1 MTWMSRTY
9 PKMKTDSLRWGS
21 VLLLVVM
28 SMLACNPDDE
38 DDRNTPSFNRAAFLE
53 HAADNVIV
61 PTYASLAQSLQSLE
75 SMLEGLNQGD
85 VTGSDIAT
93 LRQALFAANIAWQRA
108 QIFDFGPAASRALL
122 ATTNTFPTDTIEIEL
137 ATQSETWQGGLS
149 STLNSSGL
157 PALDWMLFSMDESAT
172 AATWNNSASGHL
184 NHAQRLSHFMAEE
197 TTAVLSAWNSSYRD
211 EFVASTGTEAGSSIG
226 ELLNAFNRVYEGN
239 IRKQKLGLP
248 NGAMTFSGNPQPS
261 LVEAPFAED
270 WSIDLLTEGLNACAH
285 LYFGDQVNGASSSL
299 GLDDYLKSLG
309 NVSYGQGLHADI
321 VGQLASAQA
330 AVATMQD
337 PLASFVVDQQQAS
350 LDVYAEL
357 QALVVLWKVDMM
369 SSLGVLI
376 TYQDNDGD

>member
-1 MTWMSRTY
+1 
-9 PKMKTDSLRWGS
+9 
-21 VLLLVVM
+21 
-28 SMLACNPDDE
+28 
-38 DDRNTPSFNRAAFLE
+38 
-53 HAADNVIV
+53 
-61 PTYASLAQSLQSLE
+61 
-75 SMLEGLNQGD
+75 
-85 VTGSDIAT
+85 
-93 LRQALFAANIAWQRA
+93 
-108 QIFDFGPAASRALL
+108 
-122 ATTNTFPTDTIEIEL
+122 
-137 ATQSETWQGGLS
+137 
-149 STLNSSGL
+149 
-157 PALDWMLFSMDESAT
+157 MDESAT

-285 LYFGDQVNGASSSL
+285 LYFGDQANGASSSL

-321 VGQLASAQA
+321 VGQLL
-330 AVATMQD
+330 
-337 PLASFVVDQQQAS
+337 PLRLQSQPWIFGIFCCGPAASFS
-350 LDVYAEL
+350 MCAEL

-369 SSLGVLI
+369 SSLVC
-376 TYQDNDGD
+376 

>member
-1 MTWMSRTY
+1 MTWVLRSY
-9 PKMKTDSLRWGS
+9 PKMTTDSLKWGS
-21 VLLLVVM
+21 VLLLSVLFM
-28 SMLACNPDDE
+28 SACNPDDDNE
-38 DDRNTPSFNRAAFLE
+38 GNVPSFDRAAFLE
-53 HAADNVIV
+53 HASDNVIV
-61 PTYASLAQSLQSLE
+61 PTYASFVQSSQSLE
-75 SMLEGLNQGD
+75 SILEGLNQGD
-85 VTGSDIAT
+85 VTGSDIAA
-93 LRQALFAANIAWQRA
+93 LRQALFDANIAWQRV
-108 QIFDFGPAASRALL
+108 QIFDFGPASSRALL
-122 ATTNTFPTDTIEIEL
+122 ATTNTFPTDTNEIEL
-137 ATQSETWQGGLS
+137 AAQSETWQGGLS
-149 STLNSSGL
+149 STLSSSGL

-172 AATWNNSASGHL
+172 AAAWNDPSSGHL
-184 NHAQRLSHFMAEE
+184 NHARRLSRFMAGEAAE
-197 TTAVLSAWNSSYRD
+197 VLSAWNSTYRD
-211 EFVASTGTEAGSSIG
+211 DFVASTGTEAGSSIG

-248 NGAMTFSGNPQPS
+248 NGAMTWSGNPQPS

-270 WSIDLLTEGLNACAH
+270 WSIDLLSEGLKACAH

-309 NVSYGQGLHADI
+309 DVSYGQGLHEDI

-350 LDVYAEL
+350 LDVYNEL